1 MSAPHAALP
10 RRALLIECCPYHEE
24 LFPAWRNMV
33 ADLGYRLD
41 IAAIDGPPQRQ
52 VLAAMDPSG
61 MEVYDV
67 GRLHEVPLHQYAFV
81 LLASVVH
88 AGYGLNTPLLRER
101 FGFVPEAPLP
111 DLELLAEL
119 GLPSLAIVHE
129 PLAWIEHRPIACFE
143 LTRLGE
149 ERDEHCFLRF
159 FDDGRWSADC
169 LLDADADNPRQWIQR
184 DGELQPLGDGG
195 RGLRLSGIG
204 LPRDLEPVSDDTYAT
219 QDRRT
224 RLVRRNYRTPDLAAH
239 LAGGRHA
246 AATLSPG
253 GQGYLRPLAPDVE
266 WLLPFELV
274 RGGPVQDS
282 QTAIDATEFVYAAG
296 IDYRRKALVELVDA
310 VAATGQEIVMVGG
323 TRDPE
328 FDADPH
334 VRKLRHQIA
343 ERGLEGHFHF
353 TGHLEHG
360 AFLDRVRR
368 ARFLLPL
375 VDDLRDAG
383 AYLTRLPAAVL
394 LSLGFGVPMI
404 LDENL
409 ARRLGLEMM
418 ITYAEG
424 DLVGALEEARALDD
438 SAYRDLR
445 AAVVERAG
453 EQRRCNRS
461 TLAAILDRIL
471 E

>member
-1 MSAPHAALP
+1 
-10 RRALLIECCPYHEE
+10 
-24 LFPAWRNMV
+24 
-33 ADLGYRLD
+33 
-41 IAAIDGPPQRQ
+41 
-52 VLAAMDPSG
+52 
-61 MEVYDV
+61 
-67 GRLHEVPLHQYAFV
+67 
-81 LLASVVH
+81 
-88 AGYGLNTPLLRER
+88 
-101 FGFVPEAPLP
+101 
-111 DLELLAEL
+111 
-119 GLPSLAIVHE
+119 
-129 PLAWIEHRPIACFE
+129 
-143 LTRLGE
+143 
-149 ERDEHCFLRF
+149 
-159 FDDGRWSADC
+159 
-169 LLDADADNPRQWIQR
+169 
-184 DGELQPLGDGG
+184 
-195 RGLRLSGIG
+195 
-204 LPRDLEPVSDDTYAT
+204 
-219 QDRRT
+219 
-224 RLVRRNYRTPDLAAH
+224 
-239 LAGGRHA
+239 
-246 AATLSPG
+246 
-253 GQGYLRPLAPDVE
+253 
-266 WLLPFELV
+266 
-274 RGGPVQDS
+274 
-282 QTAIDATEFVYAAG
+282 
-296 IDYRRKALVELVDA
+296 ELVDA

-343 ERGLEGHFHF
+343 ERGLEGQFHF

-424 DLVGALEEARALDD
+424 DLVGALEEACALDD

-453 EQRRCNRS
+453 EQRRRNRS